1 MSNPDSF
8 IDEVTEEVRRDKMFA
23 VLRRYGWI
31 PALIVIAAVVGAAVF
46 EWRKAVNRTEAQAF
60 GDRLLVA
67 LEYNDPQARLDAL
80 SDIEVEGDKAAVVQ
94 FLRASEAQAVGNT
107 DLALRD
113 LSAIADNNA
122 LPQSYRQLALL
133 KLTMLGAG
141 TTPIAERRAT
151 MEQLAAPGQAFRPL
165 ALEQLAL
172 LDLEGGDRDGAISRL
187 RSILDEPDVSPGLR
201 QRASQAIVA
210 LGGALDRG

>member
-23 VLRRYGWI
+23 LLRRYGWI
-31 PALIVIAAVVGAAVF
+31 PALIVVAVVAGAAVF
-46 EWRKAVNRTEAQAF
+46 EWRKAVNRAEAQAF
-60 GDRLLVA
+60 GDRVLVA
-67 LEYNDPQARLDAL
+67 LENNDPQARLDAL
-80 SDIEVEGDKAAVVQ
+80 SDIGVAGGKAAMVQ

-107 DLALRD
+107 DLALREV
-113 LSAIADNNA
+113 SAIADNNA

-133 KLTMLGAG
+133 KQAMLGAG

-172 LDLEGGDRDGAISRL
+172 LDLEGGDRDAAISRL
-187 RSILDEPDVSPGLR
+187 QAILNEPDVSPGLR

-210 LGGALDRG
+210 LGGSLDRG